1 MVVTP
6 LQLRSTI
13 MDYRY
18 TDEDAVSVTITLT
31 LHELDRLIAIL
42 EPIST
47 DSNHMEQWRAND
59 LNANFMTMRKQM
71 VESAIESLQYR
82 ADRFKK

>member
-1 MVVTP
+1 
-6 LQLRSTI
+6 

-18 TDEDAVSVTITLT
+18 TDEDEVSVTITLT

-71 VESAIESLQYR
+71 VESAIEYLQYR

>member
-6 LQLRSTI
+6 LQPRSTI

>member
-1 MVVTP
+1 
-6 LQLRSTI
+6 

-47 DSNHMEQWRAND
+47 DSDHKEQWRAND
-59 LNANFMTMRKQM
+59 LNATFMSMRKQM

>member
-1 MVVTP
+1 
-6 LQLRSTI
+6 
-13 MDYRY
+13 
-18 TDEDAVSVTITLT
+18 
-31 LHELDRLIAIL
+31 
-42 EPIST
+42 
-47 DSNHMEQWRAND
+47 MEQWRAND